1 VSICAY
7 SMVACIGEVRFRWVW
22 VFLSVLRL
30 VLGGIEISYI
40 EERKK
45 DTKTTTSSLP
55 ILITKAISQSVINHS
70 PQSKPTFPILSY
82 PTLHL
87 SRQKT
92 ASAR

>member
-1 VSICAY
+1 
-7 SMVACIGEVRFRWVW
+7 MVACIGEVRFRWVW

-70 PQSKPTFPILSY
+70 LQSKPTFPILSHA
-82 PTLHL
+82 TLHL